1 MLCPLFCS
9 KNHIRVHDF
18 QKDWCPS
25 SLEGQADLVCDMQ
38 DGILPPWKSAVP
50 TKLYGRV
57 RGFVGIPSFFEHSHP
72 ISNLQIYIYTY
83 KCVYIYTYKCVYTFI
98 CIYIHK
104 FVYIYINNTYKLK
117 SISIFWI
124 SIHNFGRSFVWPENM
139 EVDTTPYPMSSGAS
153 DFLLSVSS
161 LAWQKTAKTSWSL
174 NAGPCQ
180 KVCHF
185 LL

>member
-1 MLCPLFCS
+1 MIFKRIDVRQAWKVKPILCVICRMGFYRPEKVRFLRNFTGVS
-9 KNHIRVHDF
+9 
-18 QKDWCPS
+18 
-25 SLEGQADLVCDMQ
+25 GDL
-38 DGILPPWKSAVP
+38 LA
-50 TKLYGRV
+50 
-57 RGFVGIPSFFEHSHP
+57 SHHFLNTAIQYP
-72 ISNLQIYIYTY
+72 IYKYIYTHIN
-83 KCVYIYTYKCVYTFI
+83 VYIYTYKCVYTFI